1 MPGVGY
7 VALFFFLAVGAA
19 SLFTFVGCAVWS
31 GTRLQ
36 ERLEL
41 YRTELLKK
49 VAEQPGEGG
58 RQVLLL
64 LREEHQRK
72 HAERRQGLL
81 LGGLVTAAVGC
92 ALMVMLG
99 GVRSAN
105 FAGVGIGLIPFL
117 IGVSMFFFALVALRP
132 AGTAAGAPSGSAD
145 PGALPPPSGEPAQGA
160 R

>member
-31 GTRLQ
+31 STRLQ

-64 LREEHQRK
+64 LREEQQRK
-72 HAERRQGLL
+72 HAERRHGLL

-99 GVRSAN
+99 GIHAPN

-117 IGVSMFFFALVALRP
+117 IGASMFFFALVALRP
-132 AGTAAGAPSGSAD
+132 SGTPDGIPSGSAD
-145 PGALPPPSGEPAQGA
+145 PGAPPEGGSASLSS